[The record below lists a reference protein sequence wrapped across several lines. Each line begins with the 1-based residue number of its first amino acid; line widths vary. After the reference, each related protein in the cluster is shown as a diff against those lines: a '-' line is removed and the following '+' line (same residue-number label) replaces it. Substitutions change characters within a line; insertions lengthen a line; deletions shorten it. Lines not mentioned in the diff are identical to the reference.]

1 MNDPVI
7 EFFKKQSDAVFASQV
22 LADIQ
27 QFTGI
32 THRTDGKVAKL
43 FPHQVREALIAAS
56 KIEKHRGGGDSEAR
70 TRAVDSAIRR
80 AQRECPHLFNNEK
93 E

>member
-1 MNDPVI
+1 MTDAVTQ
-7 EFFKKQSDAVFASQV
+7 FFKKQSDAVFAAIPKEPLDIPV
-22 LADIQ
+22 LGQ
-27 QFTGI
+27 
-32 THRTDGKVAKL
+32 RTDGKVAKL
-43 FPHQVREALIAAS
+43 FPHQVRDALVAAS
-56 KIEKHRGGGDSEAR
+56 KLERHRGPGESEAR

>member
-1 MNDPVI
+1 MSDPVT
-7 EFFKKQSDAVFASQV
+7 EFFKRQSAAIFAGQPPV
-22 LADIQ
+22 DIP
-27 QFTGI
+27 QFT
-32 THRTDGKVAKL
+32 TAPRSDGKVAKL
-43 FPHQVREALIAAS
+43 FPHQVRDALVAAS
-56 KIEKHRGGGDSEAR
+56 KIEKHRGGGESEAR